1 MGTLKN
7 FFSYSSLAGI
17 AIYSIA
23 AGNIKGPLA
32 FKGILAILAINILL
46 QILIYAKDV
55 VQNPPRGKD
64 DFLRFSA
71 FSAAA
76 LNILFLI
83 LHSINPAILSP
94 MIIIAGISIC
104 AILPFFNYISKNNKP
119 KATGEDPAFEV
130 GTVLALILLVTIP
143 VVSLKTYMS
152 LKGVPALIHIAA
164 KQERS
169 RHLTLEMYEDLRRSW
184 AIEILKNKD
193 RVNSAPHIVESLYR
207 VDDDTGAVLSS
218 MLDEINWKPHSL
230 NEEILYLIGKESES
244 SYTNG
249 LPGIIAIGK
258 EAVIPL
264 LQILGKE
271 DISKDCKLNV
281 IRTLAGIG
289 DKGATN
295 CLVTLFTE
303 VNEDR
308 RVRCGAANALGAIKD
323 ASAVPSL
330 IEALKEGDGEI
341 RESSE
346 KALVEI
352 DDASAV
358 TPLIEML
365 KDKNAEIR
373 KVAAKILGKLGDQR
387 AVGPLTDMLEKGDVW
402 EVSYAAMGSLSELNV
417 LPEALIVKT
426 YIRDLRSKDSEYA
439 ARPTIEA
446 LGRMGSPAVPA
457 LTEELKNGKNVWRE
471 DVVKALGSIGDGRAI
486 APLIE
491 VLRDDSNDLRKAA
504 VEALSKF
511 GESAIPLL
519 VEALKNESATVRK
532 HAAEVLDKLNWEPQ
546 TESEEK
552 AYLLAKADLAM
563 LLKAG
568 DEQAIRFIEE
578 ALKDKNV
585 SVRISIVC
593 TLSSAGRPAVQYL
606 VEKLKDENSGVR
618 EVAVRGLGE
627 IGDPQTIQS
636 LIDVLRDKESYVRVS
651 AVKALGKIG
660 DKRAMQ
666 PLSERL
672 SDADSNVR
680 LSAVK
685 ALARFPDAQVVS
697 GLVKALSD
705 KNQPVCEAA
714 AESVKE
720 MKAVPQ
726 LLGELTR
733 AYDKNDR
740 ETINMIEN
748 ALTVIDKPALLK
760 WKQDRFSKHMP
771 QLAEYIKWAG
781 IGMILFVALGAIA
794 WVLAKILRLKAR
806 ASKDDSTHP
815 FTAIS
820 AKRAAVISS
829 ALAGA
834 SVTAAASALFCNHD
848 SMVWLAAASIFV
860 AAGVFIALATVR
872 YLFLSRATERELAA
886 ALIKRG
892 FSPGQAKILSR
903 YISITHSSINYSSI
917 NHWQPDI
924 KAQYDNLK
932 PEYILPDSE
941 MRKALLPG
949 NPAAREA
956 YLTTLREAAF
966 DAFQSLGAVKP
977 KVRDI
982 LLKHEGYRNHA
993 IGMLGIVPFIK
1004 QNFVFTAI
1012 TFAASFIYAIF
1023 IENDMISLFLAQA
1036 LDLVLMTNISM
1047 QLIIIGTALLSPEE
1061 DVEYTTSSAISSTI
1075 WSAIFLTLNIMN
1087 MAHLSLGVVIWG
1099 LILYK
1104 LFAWAINTSRNI
1116 NAIDFGDRIIQ
1127 FFIWL
1132 TPAIIFVVGARMLA
1146 TKMDVMRQDTHTLVQ
1161 KLERLVKTDS
1171 RDFDDQ
1177 VLAVQVL
1184 QALMHRD
1191 RGEVIP
1197 ELSRLSGEAEDERV
1211 RWNAIRALGQL
1222 KDERA
1227 LGALKAALKDENPAN
1242 RKEAVEALRRMG
1254 WAPSDDSER
1263 ITYYEATEDY
1273 GELLKID
1280 MPGLRYFTEV
1290 FKGSKA
1296 NKKIGAA
1303 NELVKIDHPEARELL
1318 LKALL
1323 DSDDNVSGGVLL
1335 ILRNAK
1341 WEPAN
1346 DPEKGSYYKG
1356 LVRNLRTADRDDR
1369 DYVKASLI
1377 KAGAPIVPDLIAAL
1391 EDSYTYVRTAIAD
1404 ILGEIKDPR
1413 AIPCLVRLLEDSQDE
1428 VRLRAAKALQGM
1440 AWKPAAG
1447 SENIV
1452 YLSALKSWDNLVE
1465 IGKPA
1470 IPRLI
1475 DLLRDE
1481 NPYIRESAVIALGK
1495 IGDPVA
1501 LPPLLKVLE
1510 QEPLGS
1516 AQWNS
1521 DRRGNICDAVK
1532 EAIVKMG
1539 KQGEPL
1545 IVEALTSENYSI
1557 KSAAPEILAAID
1569 PSAMAL
1575 IAKNINDE
1583 AQSIRLS
1590 TIRGLGII
1598 GSPEAVDLLAK
1609 ALEDK
1614 DGYVKRE
1621 ALKAI
1626 LSAKDK
1632 KRAAE
1637 ILSKFLDD
1645 EDDDMRKAAAEALGE
1660 AEDAQAIQSLIG
1672 MMDDKDLRVREA
1684 AISSLRKIKPAPQ
1697 LLEGLSLAYE
1707 RSDREKI
1714 GRLESILNIVD
1725 PQALRDWKKE
1735 RFEKELPAVQKIGLY
1750 TAMGLVASVVL
1761 GAIAYVLVK
1770 VFRLRRSGKTIGL
1783 LILALV
1789 LLSPLAFTQPTL
1801 AQAPPVASQNID
1813 RSVTQNRDP
1822 DIKELTRRLKS
1833 NDENVR
1839 QAAKNALVK
1848 IGNPAVQALLKILKD
1863 DSWVREV
1870 TPEKCLVAE
1879 ALGEIGDPNT
1889 AQALVEALLS
1899 WAPSYISDRQGMGQS
1914 VFYHYKVSDRKDKDA
1929 IIMLFIEHAGW
1940 TGSAG
1945 SYSSWA
1951 LEVLG
1956 KLATRNLIQ
1965 ALSDT
1970 NQHTR
1975 QTAAARLKAINWKPA
1990 SGQEEISYLIARE
2003 DWQELIK
2010 VKDENVILAIVR
2022 IIEKQGEHIH
2032 NFEGDKFKQIVTPA
2046 TLKLLEE
2053 AYAKNDREKITV
2065 IENALTI
2072 VDKPALLKWKQERLK
2087 ENLPAIQKVGIYT
2100 AIGLVAAVI
2109 VAGISIACVKLF
2121 KLKKSSSI
2129 TLKSVLLAFVLLL
2142 PLSGASITQAQVT
2155 PAPSA
2160 PIAAEIDLRTQNKKI
2175 EELIKKLS
2183 DRDENVRKSAVDEL
2197 VKIGKP
2203 AVKPLIGQVSS
2214 WILNAEAR
2222 SSAAEALGA
2231 IGDLEAIEPLITALH
2246 SWLFDVRKASMKAL
2260 VKIGPPATPSLLKA
2274 LKDTDEDASG
2284 YAAEILVE
2292 IRDRHAVTSLVEMLK
2307 DRDEKLRKHAAYAL
2321 GGIGDKEAAPALI
2334 EALKDKDPDV
2344 WKAAA
2349 RALGQIR
2356 EKRVV
2361 PYMLEVLKN
2370 KDHDKYYTR
2379 EIAIIVLG
2387 EIGDNG
2393 AIQPLVEE
2401 IRNENKYISE
2411 AAAEA
2416 LAKIGEPAVLP
2427 LSEVLKDKNDKAR
2440 ELAIKTLGKIGDKR
2454 AVPYLIM
2461 VVKDEG
2467 DYIQGCAMEALG
2479 EIGDPRAIEPIILA
2493 LKYDGWDRWAIDLY
2507 GAKALSKIGQP
2518 AVPALIEAL
2527 KDKNDDL
2534 RHVAAEALGNIG
2546 DRRAVS
2552 PLIEMLNCRGW
2563 LSRAAVEALGAI
2575 GDKQAIQP
2583 LVDLLG
2589 RDDRELSEAAANA
2602 IYKIS
2607 DKQDVMLLIKVLRY
2621 INSFAR
2627 TDVEKTLVK
2636 IGQPA
2641 VLPLIEVL
2649 KCDDRFVCQS
2659 AIEVLGKIG
2668 DRQAVKPI
2676 IPALKNT
2683 EWTIRQASAISL
2695 GQIGDKEAIP
2705 ALTEALKDK
2714 EEHVRESA
2722 AEALGNIGGKE
2733 AIMALVD
2740 VSEDEDKDV
2749 RKAVAEAIIKIN
2761 APAELLRELEEAY
2774 SARDREKI
2782 KVIEKALNEV
2792 DKEALLGWKR
2802 GRVDQDLPAIQRV
2815 TMYTALGLV
2824 VSVILGAIA
2833 YVLAKVFRLRKANKI
2848 IPIFLIAIALGLLTS
2863 ASGCR
2868 RPSQEEFIQEQIALL
2883 KTNYDDGPNHIF
2895 ARQED
2900 AAREKGLKNLVE
2912 IGEPAVPAL
2921 VGELKRAGSYYVT
2934 EAVVEIGKPAVPEL
2948 IKAFEESH
2956 DSAKNVAN
2964 ALCEIADP
2972 RTVQVLI
2979 KILKGNYGYNTS
2991 KDAAK
2996 ALVKIGKSTVP
3007 LLLEALM
3014 DESSREGYN
3023 VEVLKVLI
3031 DIKDARSVS
3040 SLLKI
3045 SASMSDW
3052 DKDVKGP
3059 VVEAIVAMG
3068 RSAVPVL
3075 TEALKDSD
3083 KNIREN
3089 AAGILSRLK
3098 FMPETESD
3106 KIAYAIARH
3115 DWGRLVEI
3123 GSPAIPLLIKALK
3136 DQDSDIRQ
3144 YAAETLGKIGDKE
3157 ALPALNEALKDE
3169 KDEVGVSIA
3178 IALGRIGDKRA
3189 VPALIKAL
3197 FEWSGVNHDYRHYI
3211 SEALGRIGQPGVS
3224 ALIELMHDTDYWRR
3238 QRAAISLGEIGDK
3251 QNIPI
3256 LVEAL
3261 SDSADEVRSSAAEAL
3276 GKIGDKRAVPAL
3288 LKAFNNKRFAA
3299 DRANFIAR
3307 ESMAEALGKIGDRK
3321 AVPDLLGALN
3331 DDSIYVRYRSAEAL
3345 YVMGD
3350 HSGFPVL
3357 VEVLRGDTYG
3367 YDMRCEVVDFLCKI
3381 GDERIVRAL
3390 VDLIETQ
3397 KDSRLSEYM
3406 VNGLSEIS
3414 NRQAIPVLAEVSKD
3428 KSKVA
3433 LCNAAALAICKIGD
3447 KQVIQ
3452 DLLDR
3457 MDEYARV
3464 YDMRVCQAI
3473 IRNMGK
3479 AGENK
3484 LVPYLLEHLDS
3495 TDVVETLGKIGDP
3508 RAVEPLFRRGGEDK
3522 ARDRAIVKIG
3532 AGAVEFLAEVLV
3544 NKTGDYNEKDAYR
3557 AAMLL
3562 EKIPDIRAIDP
3573 LVGALNSSY
3582 YVQLS
3587 VVKALKA
3594 IAGSTEDVPALLK
3607 LLKANLPEPHAYTS
3621 SSDYSAE
3628 VDRMRSLAAA
3638 KLIAVA
3644 KKTTDE
3650 LLLRQLLDADDP
3662 DIRNAARDCLKEMLN
3677 VPALLKE
3684 LEGAYIRQDREKIS
3698 AVEILLSEV
3707 DPQTLLD
3714 WKRERF
3720 EKELPTIR
3728 KVGVYAAIGLVVS
3741 AILGAVVYVL
3751 AKAFGLRKS
3760 NKTINLLIF
3769 ALVLLSPLAFT
3780 QPTFAQAPQQQ
3791 PQAVT
3796 QDAPQE
3802 EINKLV
3808 GALKDDVWIV
3818 RYEAA
3823 KALRELRWVPKS
3835 EEEEILYLIAYGGFD
3850 VKLKNAVKI
3859 GKPAAPALIG
3869 VLKLN
3874 FEGDIRAKVAEA
3886 LGEIRDPL
3894 AVPALIES
3902 LKDEFWLVRCRAA
3915 AALGKI
3921 CDSRALYPLIEKL
3934 HDESRHVRE
3943 HATEA
3948 LGMIGLPEAVE
3959 PLAGELNDED
3969 QEIRNAAALALGMIG
3984 TPEVV
3989 PPLMEALRGRDTS
4002 IHSSAARALGYC
4014 HDPRAT
4020 PLLIAKLDDGARYT
4034 YQSVV
4039 EALGE
4044 IGSPEAIPPLIKLL
4058 DDWEYANNASG
4069 ALIKIGQP
4077 AVPAVVNLLK
4087 DKDRGIRRRAVHIL
4101 EEIADP
4107 GTISVLIKAAGED
4120 IGMRSDI
4127 LKIVDSIKATNKTK
4141 VPKLLGE
4148 LDKAYAD
4155 NNREKIIGL
4164 ETVLAEVDSR
4174 ALLDWK
4180 KARLEKELPTIRKVG
4195 VYAAIGLAASAILG
4209 AIVYVLAK
4217 VFRLRRSNKTIN
4229 FIILALMLLAP
4240 VGCSA
4245 KQQVEVPLTAAQVT
4259 QQVVPE
4265 TQEKEIRKV
4274 IDRVKLGSSLA
4285 DYAVKDLAE
4294 IGSPAITVLIR
4305 VLKDNDKLTRRAAAY
4320 ALGKLDVKISAPY
4333 LIEALKDKDTYVQ
4346 HSAIKAL
4353 AEIDDRQAVQP
4364 LIDILLNGD
4373 DSFCRASA
4381 AEALGK
4387 LGDRS
4392 AIPAL
4397 TQAVKFGNSWVCEH
4411 ASAALGKIGG
4421 SEAVRPLIEI
4431 LNNERLSIY
4440 LLESVIKSLGEIHDS
4455 QATPVLAQVLSNDA
4469 VGGDSN
4475 FELHELA
4482 IKSLGSIGDKGALQI
4497 LTEALRNRWHAD
4509 SAAAALGRVGDPQ
4522 AVQPL
4527 IEALMDKENWV
4538 LRKRAAF
4545 ALGELRDVR
4554 ATIPLSGLLNDENYE
4569 VRNAAIEALG
4579 QIGDPRAT
4587 HELVKALKDSE
4598 SRKTPNRIE
4607 EAISKIDIAPTLLRD
4622 LEEAHAVH
4630 DREKIFEI
4638 ESVLLRFDPASLNK
4652 WKEGRIK
4659 DKLPEIARIAKY
4671 AGVVMV
4677 LFTILGGVI
4686 YAALKAA
4693 RRHKNIASIVFIV
4706 AAASAAF
4713 YLGGAGSFA
4722 AGGESAG
4729 AVLAAIPFIGMPK
4742 DGTGVDAVI
4751 AEEMTKLHSAMAG
4764 DARKKVIGKDLREQ
4778 YEFTRRDRRKWAQFI
4793 NKYSDEFG
4801 VTKAFIKG
4809 AKYIYG
4815 DRMQNAEDEKIFLQ
4829 HLKACNL
4836 QALAERD
4843 AREVDLEELL
4853 DNKRIEYFTQAF
4865 GNNPAVLYQFC
4876 VRTEDPAKQDIIKEV
4891 AGLLSGSDVTSQVK
4905 GIVTWAA
4912 LPDDIAE
4919 FLVMHGLQFDDHR
4932 LIEAVVRVAGAKSF
4946 RQFQGQLLRFSRNGN
4961 ESLAVSSLEALIEM
4975 GAADAA
4981 EEIFKDLSG
4990 RQSNRM
4996 LVARIR
5002 AVALLKHGKAAGQLV
5017 GAVKKFLGRSVSQEV
5032 RSAALD
5038 AITQLGCRDRAIDE
5052 LNLMRPTLK
5061 PDGVSDLDDMIK
5073 MLKASPGMKV
5083 RPLPYAGD
5091 AQVSRLSNELVSMK
5105 RIIAKGFAAAM
5116 EENEEPY
5123 DDYSD
5128 RPDFFYRNGK
5138 SLQFIDTKT
5147 SINGRKEGKESVP
5160 DERSTRIVPILRT
5173 VQDLEKIAQAVELQ
5187 DPLLLVGETGV
5198 GKTTL
5203 IRYLAR
5209 LSKNNVRRFN
5219 LNGQTDKLEFIG
5231 GYKPEAYSITRD
5243 EAYDMAEVLLADESS
5258 EAVSALMNAVKK
5270 IAGQDMQY
5278 DAARKF
5284 IRRAFDG
5291 RHNTTIMALAEAVAN
5306 KTFEFKWHYGVLVE
5320 AMRSGHWIIL
5330 DEINLAEP
5338 EIIERIRYLLD
5349 AHPHLELSEYSGE
5362 RWIDSRDYDEMVKKY
5377 VTKHGRAG
5385 SSEGGL
5391 IAEAVK
5397 DLTGRGIHR
5406 IDPNFRLFATMNPLE
5421 YEARKQLSPALM
5433 NKFRIKWIKELEPG
5447 DIAGILRARYDLGD
5461 DVISKLITLYV
5472 GLTNKEMSGNS
5483 GKLGRNEGIS
5493 YYYTIRHLF
5502 RLAERIERRVKECA
5516 EGGVAPGMDTII
5528 GKNAWEVYGD
5538 GLRSEEDRAIFKEM
5552 LDKVVSVP
5560 ARQEEIKVGFD
5571 NTRKNILIGDVALP
5585 VNSAGGPLVPGPDS
5599 KLLPVGKTATLLE
5612 KIARS
5617 VLMDEKTLLVG
5628 PTGSAKTSLIRYLA
5642 HLTRNEFIRVNL
5654 DAQADT
5660 SDLIGKPVPK
5670 EGSKGE
5676 IVWEDGIL
5684 LRAMEK
5690 GQWILL
5696 DEFNLAEPDIL
5707 ERINSI
5713 LDDDGS
5719 LVVTENNNERWVPC
5733 HIYDRLAAEGRDMS
5747 GIRRIHEN
5755 FRLFAA
5761 MNPERY
5767 AGRNKLS
5774 RAMMNK
5780 LAEKWVSGDMDD
5792 LSVKMIAKF
5801 YLTDSTLMEEPPVKE
5816 SAQQIADIISGV
5828 YISVRSMLEKNE
5840 LGRGKISGAN
5850 AGEYNFS
5857 LRDLKALAKFVRG
5870 LSGALG
5876 ANRAVIEG
5884 SLYIFRDRLE
5894 GIEDKGKFKDDV
5906 LGKIDQSVIGG
5917 AAVDIEKLDVL
5928 EEEGRSAAELITQP
5942 RVGAVAGPTPAQ
5954 IQLAELVEK
5963 FDALT
5968 MGFPAELNSEE
5979 GLGAIRKMLLT
5990 AGREADG
5997 VRGFALL
6004 PADTAILL
6012 IDEALESE
6020 DP

>member
-1 MGTLKN
+1 
-7 FFSYSSLAGI
+7 
-17 AIYSIA
+17 
-23 AGNIKGPLA
+23 
-32 FKGILAILAINILL
+32 
-46 QILIYAKDV
+46 
-55 VQNPPRGKD
+55 
-64 DFLRFSA
+64 
-71 FSAAA
+71 
-76 LNILFLI
+76 
-83 LHSINPAILSP
+83 
-94 MIIIAGISIC
+94 
-104 AILPFFNYISKNNKP
+104 
-119 KATGEDPAFEV
+119 
-130 GTVLALILLVTIP
+130 
-143 VVSLKTYMS
+143 
-152 LKGVPALIHIAA
+152 
-164 KQERS
+164 
-169 RHLTLEMYEDLRRSW
+169 
-184 AIEILKNKD
+184 
-193 RVNSAPHIVESLYR
+193 
-207 VDDDTGAVLSS
+207 
-218 MLDEINWKPHSL
+218 
-230 NEEILYLIGKESES
+230 
-244 SYTNG
+244 
-249 LPGIIAIGK
+249 
-258 EAVIPL
+258 
-264 LQILGKE
+264 
-271 DISKDCKLNV
+271 
-281 IRTLAGIG
+281 
-289 DKGATN
+289 
-295 CLVTLFTE
+295 
-303 VNEDR
+303 
-308 RVRCGAANALGAIKD
+308 
-323 ASAVPSL
+323 
-330 IEALKEGDGEI
+330 
-341 RESSE
+341 
-346 KALVEI
+346 
-352 DDASAV
+352 
-358 TPLIEML
+358 
-365 KDKNAEIR
+365 
-373 KVAAKILGKLGDQR
+373 
-387 AVGPLTDMLEKGDVW
+387 
-402 EVSYAAMGSLSELNV
+402 
-417 LPEALIVKT
+417 
-426 YIRDLRSKDSEYA
+426 
-439 ARPTIEA
+439 
-446 LGRMGSPAVPA
+446 
-457 LTEELKNGKNVWRE
+457 
-471 DVVKALGSIGDGRAI
+471 
-486 APLIE
+486 
-491 VLRDDSNDLRKAA
+491 
-504 VEALSKF
+504 
-511 GESAIPLL
+511 
-519 VEALKNESATVRK
+519 
-532 HAAEVLDKLNWEPQ
+532 
-546 TESEEK
+546 
-552 AYLLAKADLAM
+552 
-563 LLKAG
+563 
-568 DEQAIRFIEE
+568 
-578 ALKDKNV
+578 
-585 SVRISIVC
+585 
-593 TLSSAGRPAVQYL
+593 
-606 VEKLKDENSGVR
+606 
-618 EVAVRGLGE
+618 
-627 IGDPQTIQS
+627 
-636 LIDVLRDKESYVRVS
+636 
-651 AVKALGKIG
+651 
-660 DKRAMQ
+660 
-666 PLSERL
+666 
-672 SDADSNVR
+672 
-680 LSAVK
+680 
-685 ALARFPDAQVVS
+685 
-697 GLVKALSD
+697 
-705 KNQPVCEAA
+705 
-714 AESVKE
+714 
-720 MKAVPQ
+720 
-726 LLGELTR
+726 
-733 AYDKNDR
+733 
-740 ETINMIEN
+740 
-748 ALTVIDKPALLK
+748 
-760 WKQDRFSKHMP
+760 
-771 QLAEYIKWAG
+771 
-781 IGMILFVALGAIA
+781 
-794 WVLAKILRLKAR
+794 
-806 ASKDDSTHP
+806 
-815 FTAIS
+815 
-820 AKRAAVISS
+820 
-829 ALAGA
+829 
-834 SVTAAASALFCNHD
+834 
-848 SMVWLAAASIFV
+848 
-860 AAGVFIALATVR
+860 
-872 YLFLSRATERELAA
+872 
-886 ALIKRG
+886 
-892 FSPGQAKILSR
+892 
-903 YISITHSSINYSSI
+903 
-917 NHWQPDI
+917 
-924 KAQYDNLK
+924 
-932 PEYILPDSE
+932 
-941 MRKALLPG
+941 
-949 NPAAREA
+949 
-956 YLTTLREAAF
+956 
-966 DAFQSLGAVKP
+966 
-977 KVRDI
+977 
-982 LLKHEGYRNHA
+982 
-993 IGMLGIVPFIK
+993 
-1004 QNFVFTAI
+1004 
-1012 TFAASFIYAIF
+1012 
-1023 IENDMISLFLAQA
+1023 
-1036 LDLVLMTNISM
+1036 
-1047 QLIIIGTALLSPEE
+1047 
-1061 DVEYTTSSAISSTI
+1061 
-1075 WSAIFLTLNIMN
+1075 
-1087 MAHLSLGVVIWG
+1087 
-1099 LILYK
+1099 
-1104 LFAWAINTSRNI
+1104 
-1116 NAIDFGDRIIQ
+1116 
-1127 FFIWL
+1127 
-1132 TPAIIFVVGARMLA
+1132 
-1146 TKMDVMRQDTHTLVQ
+1146 
-1161 KLERLVKTDS
+1161 
-1171 RDFDDQ
+1171 
-1177 VLAVQVL
+1177 
-1184 QALMHRD
+1184 
-1191 RGEVIP
+1191 
-1197 ELSRLSGEAEDERV
+1197 
-1211 RWNAIRALGQL
+1211 
-1222 KDERA
+1222 
-1227 LGALKAALKDENPAN
+1227 
-1242 RKEAVEALRRMG
+1242 
-1254 WAPSDDSER
+1254 
-1263 ITYYEATEDY
+1263 
-1273 GELLKID
+1273 
-1280 MPGLRYFTEV
+1280 
-1290 FKGSKA
+1290 
-1296 NKKIGAA
+1296 
-1303 NELVKIDHPEARELL
+1303 
-1318 LKALL
+1318 
-1323 DSDDNVSGGVLL
+1323 
-1335 ILRNAK
+1335 
-1341 WEPAN
+1341 
-1346 DPEKGSYYKG
+1346 
-1356 LVRNLRTADRDDR
+1356 
-1369 DYVKASLI
+1369 
-1377 KAGAPIVPDLIAAL
+1377 
-1391 EDSYTYVRTAIAD
+1391 
-1404 ILGEIKDPR
+1404 
-1413 AIPCLVRLLEDSQDE
+1413 
-1428 VRLRAAKALQGM
+1428 
-1440 AWKPAAG
+1440 
-1447 SENIV
+1447 
-1452 YLSALKSWDNLVE
+1452 
-1465 IGKPA
+1465 
-1470 IPRLI
+1470 
-1475 DLLRDE
+1475 
-1481 NPYIRESAVIALGK
+1481 
-1495 IGDPVA
+1495 
-1501 LPPLLKVLE
+1501 
-1510 QEPLGS
+1510 
-1516 AQWNS
+1516 
-1521 DRRGNICDAVK
+1521 
-1532 EAIVKMG
+1532 
-1539 KQGEPL
+1539 
-1545 IVEALTSENYSI
+1545 
-1557 KSAAPEILAAID
+1557 
-1569 PSAMAL
+1569 
-1575 IAKNINDE
+1575 
-1583 AQSIRLS
+1583 
-1590 TIRGLGII
+1590 
-1598 GSPEAVDLLAK
+1598 
-1609 ALEDK
+1609 
-1614 DGYVKRE
+1614 
-1621 ALKAI
+1621 
-1626 LSAKDK
+1626 
-1632 KRAAE
+1632 
-1637 ILSKFLDD
+1637 
-1645 EDDDMRKAAAEALGE
+1645 
-1660 AEDAQAIQSLIG
+1660 
-1672 MMDDKDLRVREA
+1672 
-1684 AISSLRKIKPAPQ
+1684 
-1697 LLEGLSLAYE
+1697 
-1707 RSDREKI
+1707 
-1714 GRLESILNIVD
+1714 
-1725 PQALRDWKKE
+1725 
-1735 RFEKELPAVQKIGLY
+1735 
-1750 TAMGLVASVVL
+1750 
-1761 GAIAYVLVK
+1761 
-1770 VFRLRRSGKTIGL
+1770 
-1783 LILALV
+1783 
-1789 LLSPLAFTQPTL
+1789 
-1801 AQAPPVASQNID
+1801 
-1813 RSVTQNRDP
+1813 
-1822 DIKELTRRLKS
+1822 
-1833 NDENVR
+1833 
-1839 QAAKNALVK
+1839 
-1848 IGNPAVQALLKILKD
+1848 
-1863 DSWVREV
+1863 
-1870 TPEKCLVAE
+1870 
-1879 ALGEIGDPNT
+1879 
-1889 AQALVEALLS
+1889 
-1899 WAPSYISDRQGMGQS
+1899 
-1914 VFYHYKVSDRKDKDA
+1914 
-1929 IIMLFIEHAGW
+1929 MLFIEHAGW

-6012 IDEALESE
+6012 IDEALESVDPEIVRAACEVIGRLGLRDYNDKLFILLTDSDMKTRVVSALVLEKLKVSFSPGIGGRPAELPYFPTINKLLGKNEAGELDYLGREGTIVRISTAYLFSIPLISVALYFLPYGWTSYIYFFGAMITIGIAAGIAMFLSYTVIFYPLYKLVNNRFKTLPLRVE
-6020 DP
+6020 DFFELFKPLDGKHIIRLPFASNTQGPFITSTTGNIIAGIGAVSTSAICGFIAYGAYISGLSTVLGWSGLIVFIGSSFLGSLALGYGISVILELCAVVLGESIFHPFIYLFKSLFPAVGHENFEKEMPYSDETIKLFEKYREQQKSAASFNRSISGDRDGAQDMASMLRDNKVSIEKERVVIDDITLPVKQGPPDVFVPDREDAKLINTVSTIRNMKKVAISLVLNEPVLLVGESGVGKTSIVRYLASITNRGFRRFNLNGQTEKTELIGGYRPDGDGNFKWVDGMLMHAMRDGHILVLDEINLAESQVLERINSLLDDDRHLTIPERNNTYWLDAGKYDLKLKEMMEKENLDAAKAGEMLAGQNIFRINENFRLVATMNPVEYAGRNILSPALMNRFKVKWIDEPYSLERQAIFNELFKDADGAPMLGWGVLDRIDWFHSRLKDFSMARRIGQDERDPYYYSIRDLLKLGGRIRAKIDKAEAATKKKLTPTERRAIVVREVVSVYADRIRSEEDRENVLGRINEVFDGTNEPLNYEIRTIGQGAVKIGDTVIRKRDGRGPYVPGASARLFETETTNKYLAKIAEMIEMKEMPLLVGPTGSAKTSLVRYLAYLTGNNFVRVNLDAQTDTSEIIGSYVPVENEEGKFEWRDGLLVTALKKGYWILLDELNLADPEILERINSLLDDEGCLVITEHENEKIMSPREYRGKIEEYIRRNGNKAEKSMDELMREAKAALEKEGIYGVDPNFRLFTAMNPERYAGRNRLSLAMRNKLSEIWISGEMSDAEYEKIIGGYLADNPEKKNMVKAMVKLHQGMQYVIEYLEGGTIDKYQFSMRDIKAWAGYINRYGKRLGWTEAFAKGALYFYYERMTTKGDKDKFMEWFEDVIGKASYQQASKCAKALLGRRISDEQKKAIVAGGRVPILDIPLETNKSPKEKELVPKLETARLVHTASTVKDLEKIAQAADLNDPLLLVGETGAGKTSLVRYLAYLTNNSFQRLNLSGQTEKMDFIGGYYPEENGRFVWRDGALINAMRNGQWLVIDEINLAPSQVIERLNSLLDDDGFLVVTEHRAEKYVRKPEYDKRLSAYVAEIKGQDACSDQEALARAKQRLDDESIYPIDPNFRIFATMNPSEYAGR